1 MKGIL
6 SESTVA
12 FLKNTKNLFKL
23 AAIWTL
29 IGGIALGGIFIL
41 VADDINTSDII
52 GKIMGTFLV
61 MGLAMLVSTIAVHRI
76 DSERASVQV
85 LALTCLILN
94 LLWFGL
100 WTACVWCGI
109 DSRMGN
115 GNALRMAATITSSL
129 YFFTLIGACTLDMYE
144 GDKKNIISP
153 LKITSVACLGASCL
167 TGIIS
172 DIIIEVNW
180 NNIITKSNTLT
191 RLGALSGFA
200 GFCWILTLIITAVNS
215 SSEKAKVQKAEKQAR
230 IQQKV
235 AEQQAAMMEQ
245 AKAAA
250 KAELGKEQAEKK

>member
-29 IGGIALGGIFIL
+29 IGGIALGGVFIL

-52 GKIMGTFLV
+52 GKIMGTFFV
-61 MGLAMLVSTIAVHRI
+61 MGLAMLVSTIAIHRI

-85 LALTCLILN
+85 LALACLLFN

-100 WTACVWCGI
+100 WTACIWCGI
-109 DSRMGN
+109 ESRIGN
-115 GNALRMAATITSSL
+115 GNILRMMATITSSL
-129 YFFTLIGACTLDMYE
+129 SFFTLIGACTMDMYE
-144 GDKKNIISP
+144 GEKKNVITP
-153 LKITSVACLGASCL
+153 LKITSVSCLGATCL
-167 TGIIS
+167 TAIIT
-172 DIIIEVNW
+172 DIIVEVDWANVF
-180 NNIITKSNTLT
+180 THSKTLAK
-191 RLGALSGFA
+191 LGALSGFA
-200 GFCWILTLIITAVNS
+200 GFCWVLTLIITAVNS
-215 SSEKAKVQKAEKQAR
+215 SGEKTKVQKAEKQAR

-250 KAELGKEQAEKK
+250 KAELEKEQAEKK

>member
-29 IGGIALGGIFIL
+29 IGGIALGGVFIL

-109 DSRMGN
+109 ESRVGN
-115 GNALRMAATITSSL
+115 GNVLRMAATITSSL
-129 YFFTLIGACTLDMYE
+129 SFFTLLVLSLWLCKNDTRKTLFPH
-144 GDKKNIISP
+144 SRSLP
-153 LKITSVACLGASCL
+153 WLVSV
-167 TGIIS
+167 
-172 DIIIEVNW
+172 
-180 NNIITKSNTLT
+180 
-191 RLGALSGFA
+191 RLVLLVSFP
-200 GFCWILTLIITAVNS
+200 IS
-215 SSEKAKVQKAEKQAR
+215 SSKSTGTTLLPRA
-230 IQQKV
+230 I
-235 AEQQAAMMEQ
+235 
-245 AKAAA
+245 
-250 KAELGKEQAEKK
+250 L